1 MSEPQP
7 EEGDEALRAAYKAT
21 RKSLI
26 ERLHNWEDQKSWDE
40 FYQTYWRLIYSV
52 ALKAGLRSEEAFDA
66 VQETILC
73 IAKQQK
79 EGKYDPAQGSF
90 KAWLM
95 NMTRWRITDQF
106 RKRKKD
112 TAMSASHPGE
122 DPSRRTS
129 TLDRVEDPAGPEL
142 EKVWDAEWAK
152 NLTDRALEFL
162 ADHRQEQAIVHR
174 RSAHRGRSR
183 AGSADG
189 RRRRSTLNITTRNGA
204 CRCMT
209 TGGFS
214 SFWCSKER
222 RRG

>member
-7 EEGDEALRAAYKAT
+7 EEGDEALRSAYKAT

-26 ERLHNWEDQKSWDE
+26 ERSTTGRNQKSWDE

-112 TAMSASHPGE
+112 TAMSAA
-122 DPSRRTS
+122 T
-129 TLDRVEDPAGPEL
+129 
-142 EKVWDAEWAK
+142 
-152 NLTDRALEFL
+152 RA
-162 ADHRQEQAIVHR
+162 RI
-174 RSAHRGRSR
+174 R
-183 AGSADG
+183 AGAP
-189 RRRRSTLNITTRNGA
+189 RRSTGSRILLARAGEGVGCRVGEEPDRPGA
-204 CRCMT
+204 
-209 TGGFS
+209 GQGEGQSLAEAVSDF
-214 SFWCSKER
+214 
-222 RRG
+222 